1 MTSQSTSAVSG
12 DATNVT
18 KSTSS
23 NTGDSCTWYAG
34 ENCSLPRTGYDCLN
48 MLLETDECAID
59 PNGACVSISEQITGE
74 AYYMATSTTYCESS
88 DEICTTCRPR
98 WLEEYAASGEV
109 KSSSVCI
116 GENGCICLAVCERET
131 RNLLVIHNKCPS
143 FEKAKA
149 GSIILVIAVGVASVI
164 VFSMFTLCLKKLLKR
179 AFPWAEQVPPDQS
192 MLSRRLPPRSPR
204 GPQLSLSGW
213 KSMRETLIETEKG
226 NGAPSAGAAGVMRI
240 QLSTTEGTSVIIEE
254 GDGYRP
260 GSPSEQYRAH
270 RQEDISPALSML
282 S

>member
-1 MTSQSTSAVSG
+1 MASSNDSSSFEAEVTAPTNVSTS
-12 DATNVT
+12 
-18 KSTSS
+18 
-23 NTGDSCTWYAG
+23 GDSCTWYAG
-34 ENCSLPRTGYDCLN
+34 ESCEKPRTCYDCLN
-48 MLLETDECAID
+48 VGIGEDSCAV
-59 PNGACVSISEQITGE
+59 GGFGQCLSISEQITGE
-74 AYYMATSTTYCESS
+74 TYYMATSTTYCESS

-131 RNLLVIHNKCPS
+131 RNSLVIHNKCPS

-179 AFPWAEQVPPDQS
+179 AFPWLEQVPPDQS
-192 MLSRRLPPRSPR
+192 ILSRRLPPRSPR

-226 NGAPSAGAAGVMRI
+226 NGALTAGAAGVTRI
-240 QLSTTEGTSVIIEE
+240 QLSTTEGTSVIIDED
-254 GDGYRP
+254 DGYRP
-260 GSPSEQYRAH
+260 GSPSEQYRAY
-270 RQEDISPALSML
+270 RQEDISPALGML